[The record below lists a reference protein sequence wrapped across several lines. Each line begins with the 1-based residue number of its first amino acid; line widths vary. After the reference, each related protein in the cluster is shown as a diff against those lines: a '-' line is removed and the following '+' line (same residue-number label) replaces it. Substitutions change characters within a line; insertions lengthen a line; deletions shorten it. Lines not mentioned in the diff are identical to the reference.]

1 MPVQRYI
8 DEVAATL
15 QKLRDTQ
22 TDGIRRAAEMLTEA
36 IADGRKV
43 FSFGASHSFMMTEE
57 LVYRTGALM
66 LINPIYPQGMNLGVR
81 PLPMTSALERLEG
94 LGQILLAHSPAS
106 AGDVLLLT
114 STSGRN
120 AVVLD
125 MAVAAKE
132 AGIQTIGITALEYSR
147 GVTSRHPSGKKLY
160 ELVDLVIDN
169 CCPKGDAAVEFEG
182 FPQKSGPLS
191 TVLGCTV
198 VNALACQVIQNL
210 LDRGIAPPV
219 FISANLDGGDE
230 HNARLLQ
237 ENKDRIFYME

>member
-1 MPVQRYI
+1 MPIARYLA
-8 DEVAATL
+8 EVSATVE
-15 QKLRDTQ
+15 KLRATQ
-22 TDGIRRAAEMLTEA
+22 SDNIRQAAAMVTDA
-36 IADGRKV
+36 IADGRRV
-43 FSFGASHSFMMTEE
+43 FSFGASHSFMMSEE
-57 LVYRTGALM
+57 MVYRTGGLM

-94 LGQILLAHSPAS
+94 FGQILLQHSA
-106 AGDVLLLT
+106 AQEGDVLILT

-132 AGIQTIGITALEYSR
+132 AGIRTIGITAMEYSQ
-147 GVTSRHPSGKKLY
+147 GVVSRHSTGKKLY

-169 CCPKGDAAVEFEG
+169 CSPKGDAAVEFEG

-191 TVLGCTV
+191 TVLGCV
-198 VNALACQVIQNL
+198 IVNAMVCQVIQNL
-210 LDRGIAPPV
+210 LDRGITPPV

-230 HNARLLQ
+230 HNARLLE